1 MTSQNMDLWYEP
13 QLPNIRSYC
22 MSHNFPTYRAIIW
35 AITFRSIIWA
45 TTSPNARIA
54 SKTVLSEASESLRQE
69 LLDHL
74 VDSRLIGPSF
84 QISCNNDPN
93 RLPMRELPHGSWAN
107 LYLMYRAYATSRY
120 ETPASKST
128 FFQVV
133 KEWKVCLKFHR
144 KTHHQICLTCSK
156 LRSAILS
163 TDDTPF
169 DLS

>member
-1 MTSQNMDLWYEP
+1 MIPNTLYSFPNRILIYYIILYEP
-13 QLPNIRSYC
+13 QLPQI
-22 MSHNFPTYRAIIW
+22 
-35 AITFRSIIWA
+35 
-45 TTSPNARIA
+45 ARIA
-54 SKTVLSEASESLRQE
+54 SKTLLSDASESLRQE
-69 LLDHL
+69 LLDRL

-107 LYLMYRAYATSRY
+107 LYLMYRAYATSQH
-120 ETPASKST
+120 EVPASKST

-133 KEWKVCLKFHR
+133 QEWKVCMKFHR

-163 TDDTPF
+163 TDETPF
-169 DLS
+169 DLSWSCVCVLCTSCP